1 MGILARASACGF
13 ILCAI
18 TTRDVLAHGAAAPE
32 PTLSGVL
39 TMWSPDPLPWVAVL
53 VAAAGYLLAVRR
65 VNGAHPRVP
74 VPRWR
79 IAAYLAGL
87 ATILVALVSAVDIYA
102 DDFLTVHMVQHLLLT
117 MVAPPLLLLG
127 APLTLLLRVASPSA
141 RHRFILP
148 VLHSS
153 VVRAVSSPVFAWLFF
168 TAVLWVAHFSPLYD
182 AALEDPSVH
191 IGEHLLFISAS
202 LLFWWPIVGADPGP
216 WRLGYGSRLAYV
228 GFQMPIGA
236 AIGLAIYFA
245 PAVLYAHYAATERT
259 WGPDPLTDQQI
270 GGIVMWGAGDFVLL
284 AVIPLLI
291 WAWMRADVR
300 RSIRLDARSARRI
313 AASSTALAG
322 DPTPSS
328 EGRTA

>member
-1 MGILARASACGF
+1 M
-13 ILCAI
+13 
-18 TTRDVLAHGAAAPE
+18 TTRDVFAHGGAAPE

-39 TMWSPDPLPWVAVL
+39 TTWSLDPLPWVGVL
-53 VAAAGYLLAVRR
+53 FAGGAYLLAVRR
-65 VNGAHPRVP
+65 VNAAHPRVP

-87 ATILVALVSAVDIYA
+87 VVILVALGSAVDAFA
-102 DDFLTVHMVQHLLLT
+102 DDLLTVHMVQHLLLT

-127 APLTLLLRVASPSA
+127 ASLTLLLRVASPSA

-148 VLHSS
+148 VLHSRI
-153 VVRAVSSPVFAWLFF
+153 VRVIGSPVFAWSFF
-168 TAVLWVAHFSPLYD
+168 TAVLLIAHFTPLYE
-182 AALEDPSVH
+182 ATLEDSTVH
-191 IGEHLLFISAS
+191 IGEHVLFITAG
-202 LLFWWPIVGADPGP
+202 LLFWWPIVGADPSP

-236 AIGLAIYFA
+236 AVGLTIYFA
-245 PAVLYAHYAATERT
+245 PTVLYAYYATTERT

-270 GGIVMWGAGDFVLL
+270 GGIVMWGAGDLVLL

-300 RSIRLDARSARRI
+300 RSIQLDARSARRL
-313 AASSTALAG
+313 AASPPPVTG
-322 DPTPSS
+322 DPAPSG
-328 EGRTA
+328 EAATN